1 MVFFSWHLLKGTL
14 IKKSVISG
22 GFTIKTW
29 RVASKITKYKMSLSF
44 FHSSR
49 LINMS
54 WHADYLSSSTS
65 STGMNMFSKWIYK
78 FNLPSE
84 HFTALFT
91 RCTFEAVICTIFE
104 NRFNQFFCLS
114 DSKIPLYSR
123 KYLDN
128 RGPFSFHIRSVKKFW
143 HLMATHHTNM

>member
-1 MVFFSWHLLKGTL
+1 M
-14 IKKSVISG
+14 
-22 GFTIKTW
+22 
-29 RVASKITKYKMSLSF
+29 LSF
-44 FHSSR
+44 SHSSR
-49 LINMS
+49 LINIS
-54 WHADYLSSSTS
+54 GDADYLSSSTS

-84 HFTALFT
+84 HFAALFT

-123 KYLDN
+123 KISWREGTLKFPHLVYWKIVTLD
-128 RGPFSFHIRSVKKFW
+128 GHPPYKSVDTLGYWIYVIHFW
-143 HLMATHHTNM
+143 VLSLH

>member
-1 MVFFSWHLLKGTL
+1 
-14 IKKSVISG
+14 
-22 GFTIKTW
+22 
-29 RVASKITKYKMSLSF
+29 MSLSF

-84 HFTALFT
+84 HFAALFT

-128 RGPFSFHIRSVKKFW
+128 RGPFSFHIRSVKNFW
-143 HLMATHHTNM
+143 HLMATHHTNICRYIGLLNIYVIHFSGTKSTLTQFFFNEYWTETSK